1 MAFKIIWTTD
11 GLKSFDEVLNHLS
24 GNFTEHE
31 IQRFVQKVNQKL
43 TLAQGN
49 PLIYRRSDKFTNVHY
64 TIVLKKVLLVYRVK
78 PRKQVI
84 EVLKFWNARQNP
96 KKFKSR

>member
-1 MAFKIIWTTD
+1 MAFKISWTID
-11 GLKSFDEVLNHLS
+11 GLKSFDEVLNYLS
-24 GNFTEHE
+24 SNFTEVE

-49 PLIYRRSDKFTNVHY
+49 PLMYRRSDKYTNLHY

-84 EVLKFWNARQNP
+84 EVLKFWNGKQNP
-96 KKFKSR
+96 KKFKFR